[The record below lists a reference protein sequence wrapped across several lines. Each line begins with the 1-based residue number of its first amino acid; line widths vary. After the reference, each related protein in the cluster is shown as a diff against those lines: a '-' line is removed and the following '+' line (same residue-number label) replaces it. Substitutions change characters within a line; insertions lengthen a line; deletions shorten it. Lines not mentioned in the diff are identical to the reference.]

1 MQDYWYSIIC
11 LHDIFTESLNR
22 HLSFTACS
30 PFTEATHWWLPQLRS
45 SCSPQTAQSCVRL
58 TKQIRGYQNIVS
70 HLIAPTC
77 HSPTVTASAFCLSSF
92 SWISVFTSINLFCFF
107 IDILDFRVSNDV
119 YRAISKQ
126 AHKTEI
132 HFLEFSVTPPN
143 ITEILSC
150 PRSLF
155 RN

>member
-1 MQDYWYSIIC
+1 MTSEIPRATPAPPGLAGPTSGHHLKLGGALLSAGNKY
-11 LHDIFTESLNR
+11 LN
-22 HLSFTACS
+22 
-30 PFTEATHWWLPQLRS
+30 
-45 SCSPQTAQSCVRL
+45 
-58 TKQIRGYQNIVS
+58 
-70 HLIAPTC
+70 
-77 HSPTVTASAFCLSSF
+77 FCFDFHQFIL
-92 SWISVFTSINLFCFF
+92 FF